1 MQNNAEKNA
10 HLKPKQRAA
19 IVALLSEKTKRDA
32 AQAAGIS
39 ERQLYTWLQNP
50 IFNAALAE
58 AEADARGQIRRQIT
72 NRAAAIADVMAEI
85 MENPDVTPAVR
96 LQAAAKLGDLFIKT
110 TDDADIIRR
119 ITALEVVQY
128 AKE

>member
-1 MQNNAEKNA
+1 MQINAQNNA

-32 AQAAGIS
+32 AKMAGIS
-39 ERQLYTWLQNP
+39 ERQLYVWLQNP

-58 AEADARGQIRRQIT
+58 SEAEARSQIRRQIT
-72 NRAAAIADVMAEI
+72 SRAASIADVIADI

-110 TDDADIIRR
+110 TDDADVIRR

-128 AKE
+128 ERE